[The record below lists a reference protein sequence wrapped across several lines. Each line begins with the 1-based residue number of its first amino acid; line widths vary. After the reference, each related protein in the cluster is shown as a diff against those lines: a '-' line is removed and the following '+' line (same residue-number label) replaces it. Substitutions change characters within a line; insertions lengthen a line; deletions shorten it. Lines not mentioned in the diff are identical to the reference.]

1 MTVYVSGGVHLP
13 RHAISALTK
22 RWCSIG
28 TLLVV
33 MYKKLHM
40 PHTHPTSDWII
51 ITGLSK
57 VSTSS
62 SFLPSSCNNNGLC
75 QNFKSELS
83 LAFLPS
89 EPRLFLAHAFYSP
102 STYSQ
107 IHFILTFSPYS
118 TVQLC
123 SKRWPFQW
131 SVCEI
136 HQTHYSAQ
144 VTILMLIFVC
154 RGHIPITQMYVGCSG
169 RTTMTWGQRA
179 VTFYSI
185 NQRRCDLL

>member
-1 MTVYVSGGVHLP
+1 
-13 RHAISALTK
+13 
-22 RWCSIG
+22 
-28 TLLVV
+28 

-40 PHTHPTSDWII
+40 PQTHPTSDWII

-57 VSTSS
+57 VSTLS

-89 EPRLFLAHAFYSP
+89 EPRLFLAFFSGTHAFYSP

-144 VTILMLIFVC
+144 VTILMLIFMC
-154 RGHIPITQMYVGCSG
+154 RGHITITQMYVECSW

-179 VTFYSI
+179 VISYSI
-185 NQRRCDLL
+185 NQHIRDLL

>member
-1 MTVYVSGGVHLP
+1 
-13 RHAISALTK
+13 
-22 RWCSIG
+22 
-28 TLLVV
+28 

-89 EPRLFLAHAFYSP
+89 EPRLFLAHTLFTAHQP
-102 STYSQ
+102 
-107 IHFILTFSPYS
+107 
-118 TVQLC
+118 TVRFTLY
-123 SKRWPFQW
+123 WPFLLILPFS
-131 SVCEI
+131 SV
-136 HQTHYSAQ
+136 QSVDLSNGRFVKYTRL
-144 VTILMLIFVC
+144 TIAPKLLMLIFVC

-169 RTTMTWGQRA
+169 RTTMTRGQRA